1 MGRVTR
7 KEVEHLAML
16 SRLELSEEEKTMYES
31 DLADILEHAQ
41 KLSGNK
47 ELDNAKPMTN
57 VLGLTNVFRKDEPK
71 KEFNRDELLQNAP
84 DTDGE
89 GFRVPKVVE

>member
-7 KEVEHLAML
+7 SEVEHLAML
-16 SRLELSEEEKTMYES
+16 SRLELSEEEKVMYES
-31 DLADILEHAQ
+31 NLADILEHAQ
-41 KLSGNK
+41 KLSNNK
-47 ELDNAKPMTN
+47 ELDSVEPMTN

-71 KEFNRDELLQNAP
+71 KEFTKQELLKNAP
-84 DTDGE
+84 DSDCE